1 MAIHLEENKVLIM
14 SNLLDALKNAGLADA
29 KKVKK
34 AEQAKK
40 QQVHKELKSGIG
52 KSPVPDPE
60 PVITKAQ
67 ALQNVEMQVQERL
80 SAAYR
85 GAAVSDA
92 SGRKKFYFQTAD
104 QYIECMM
111 LSDVASALLDRG
123 KYAIVANEAQDDYIV
138 VRRASALAIEAIDK
152 KRVVVLRRQEN

>member
-1 MAIHLEENKVLIM
+1 M

-40 QQVHKELKSGIG
+40 QQVHKELKSGAA
-52 KSPVPDPE
+52 KTSVADPAPIIE
-60 PVITKAQ
+60 KQQ
-67 ALQNVEMQVQERL
+67 AMQNVELQLQERL
-80 SAAYR
+80 AAVYR

-92 SGRKKFYFQTAD
+92 GGRKKFYFQTPD

-123 KYAIVANEAQDDYIV
+123 KYAIVANEAQDDFIV
-138 VRRASALAIEAIDK
+138 VRRSSALAIEAIDK
-152 KRVVVLRRQEN
+152 KRVIVLRRQEN

>member
-1 MAIHLEENKVLIM
+1 M

-40 QQVHKELKSGIG
+40 QQEHKELKSGAV
-52 KSPVPDPE
+52 KTAPESPA
-60 PVITKAQ
+60 PVVDKVQ
-67 ALQNVEMQVQERL
+67 AMQNVEVQIRERL
-80 SAAYR
+80 AAAYR

-92 SGRKKFYFQTAD
+92 SGRKKFYFQTPD
-104 QYIECMM
+104 QFIECMM
-111 LSDVASALLDRG
+111 LSEVASALLDRG

-152 KRVVVLRRQEN
+152 KRVVVLRRQES